1 MEEETSNETPSAID
15 HAPWSHDLFRLCR
28 VAGRDVRSDEGTVR
42 LSDSQL
48 DQLKA
53 GYSISQR
60 CRGLATCAQNNQ
72 SNVFGTNVGG
82 SAFGGIVLVF
92 GDD

>member
-1 MEEETSNETPSAID
+1 MKRLVLPTTIALGAMTSLAFAGSPVATSD
-15 HAPWSHDLFRLCR
+15 QTR
-28 VAGRDVRSDEGTVR
+28 VPVR

-82 SAFGGIVLVF
+82 DAVGGLVLVF
-92 GDD
+92 D